1 MARDR
6 QPVDR
11 GSEQHVQASP
21 NQTGGPPAKFVQEQC
36 AQWPAYRAG
45 KAGNQGNPGDRAAC
59 VAAVEPGQG
68 SKGRI
73 VETHADADAEHRPGD
88 YETSDAMRSS
98 EDQQSGGDHQVR
110 ASQQMASTVTV
121 DQPPN

>member
-45 KAGNQGNPGDRAAC
+45 KAGNQGNPGDRAIPVEEYLA
-59 VAAVEPGQG
+59 VWRKDPEYLAAYSAFEEESHAPRRRPFG
-68 SKGRI
+68 SGF
-73 VETHADADAEHRPGD
+73 RPSRRPRDEERVLG
-88 YETSDAMRSS
+88 TA
-98 EDQQSGGDHQVR
+98 
-110 ASQQMASTVTV
+110 
-121 DQPPN
+121 